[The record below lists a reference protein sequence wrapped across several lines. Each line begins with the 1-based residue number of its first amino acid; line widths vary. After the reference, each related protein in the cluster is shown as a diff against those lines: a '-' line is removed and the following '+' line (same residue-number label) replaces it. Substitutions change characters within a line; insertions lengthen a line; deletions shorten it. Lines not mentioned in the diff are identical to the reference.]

1 MSTSTAPAS
10 PRIPGLAD
18 LPPDRPDPDA
28 LHKIRRHNT
37 ATAAWIVVLDD
48 DPTGAQ
54 AVHDVTVLIE
64 PTVDDFAATA
74 RNRQPVFV
82 WTNSRSL
89 SAASAT
95 EINRTLVLSAIDA
108 ANREGARP
116 IFVSR
121 SDSILR
127 GHFATEISAIGQACS
142 GAGRAVDGVVFVPA
156 FIEAGRFTA
165 GDVQWVAQPDGDV
178 LPASRTEFAR
188 DATFGY
194 SEDNLRDWVAARVGL
209 RPDQVR
215 SMPLGDVRGDPGR
228 IERIVRSLSRGEIAI
243 GNAVTAG
250 DLEALVLACQAAER
264 AGRHLIHR
272 CGPSFVRALLG
283 QESRVPLTT
292 AELAEPGEGF
302 GLTVVGSHTAL
313 TTRQLEEASRHHQ
326 VELVELDV
334 DAMLGD
340 GLADVVNGTTTAL
353 ESAMRCGHT
362 ALVTSRTL
370 RTAVADPQES
380 LAIARRVSSAVCA
393 VIAGLPPDLALR
405 YVVAKGGITSH
416 DVAVNGLGIRH
427 ATVLGQM
434 FPGQVS
440 VLRLGPE
447 TARPGMPYVVFP
459 GNVGAP
465 DSLARVIAAMDGTA
479 PC

>member
-1 MSTSTAPAS
+1 MSAATAPAS
-10 PRIPGLAD
+10 ARIPGLAD
-18 LPPDRPDPDA
+18 VPPNRPDPAA
-28 LHKIRRHNT
+28 LRKIRRHNA
-37 ATAAWIVVLDD
+37 ATAAWIVILDD

-54 AVHDVTVLIE
+54 AVHDVTVLID
-64 PTVDDFAATA
+64 PTVDDFAAAA
-74 RNRQPVFV
+74 RLRQPVFV

-89 SAASAT
+89 SGASAT
-95 EINRTLVLSAIDA
+95 EINQTLARSAIDA
-108 ANREGARP
+108 ADREGVRP
-116 IFVSR
+116 VFVSR

-127 GHFATEISAIGQACS
+127 GHFAAEISAIGQACS

-165 GDVQWVAQPDGDV
+165 GDVQWVAEPDGDF

-194 SEDNLRDWVAARVGL
+194 SEDNLCDWVAARTGL
-209 RPDQVR
+209 RADQVR
-215 SMPLGDVRGDPGR
+215 SIPLGEVRGDPGR
-228 IERIVRSLSRGEIAI
+228 IERLVRSLSRGEIAI

-264 AGRHLIHR
+264 AGQHLIYR
-272 CGPSFVRALLG
+272 CGPSLVRALLG
-283 QESRVPLTT
+283 QESRSPLTT
-292 AELAEPGEGF
+292 AELAKPGEGF

-313 TTRQLEEASRHHQ
+313 TSRQLEEASRQHRLD
-326 VELVELDV
+326 LVELDV
-334 DAMLGD
+334 GALLD
-340 GLADVVNGTTTAL
+340 GRPEDVVAGTTTAL
-353 ESAMRCGHT
+353 EGALLRGHA
-362 ALVTSRTL
+362 ALVTSRVL

-380 LAIARRVSSAVCA
+380 LAIARRVSDAVCA
-393 VIAGLPPDLALR
+393 VVAGLSPDLALR

-416 DVAVNGLGIRH
+416 DVAVRGLGIRH

-440 VLRLGPE
+440 VLRLGAD

-465 DSLARVIAAMDGTA
+465 DSLARVIAAMDEAA